1 MRVIVTGGAG
11 FIGSRLV
18 HALVGEGH
26 ETIAIDNLS
35 MGDAGRLPAGVK
47 LYKLQV
53 EAPETTELI
62 SRLRPGAVFHLAAQV
77 GMGSSLQAPSEDG
90 LSNVIGTLRVLE
102 GCRQAGSKLV
112 FSSTSGVYGESKG
125 KRLLKETSPKL
136 PFAPY
141 GLSKWTAEEYIRK
154 SSDWW
159 GGSYTILRYANV
171 YGPGQTARGEG
182 GVVACFMERIRDGLP
197 LVIHGDGEQSRDFV
211 HVDDIVKANLAALER
226 GDGEVCNIGTGV
238 ATSVNRLADCCE
250 RLSGGGRLGSR
261 IYEPSRNGDV
271 RCSRLSSARAESI
284 LGWKPSI
291 PLELGLSRLLGGMK
305 L

>member
-53 EAPETTELI
+53 EAPETTEWI

-154 SSDWW
+154 SGDWW

-182 GVVACFMERIRDGLP
+182 GVVACFMARIRDGLP

-250 RLSGGGRLGSR
+250 RLSGSGSLGR

-291 PLELGLSRLLGGMK
+291 PLELGLSRLLGGMN